1 MTFFSR
7 TNRPPTVVPPIGD
20 GTAPV
25 YEEFFENGQY
35 DLRETGKENLFDFV
49 QASKEETLVYNII
62 ERYRRGDLTALSQRV
77 GQFID
82 VVGMPTNL
90 AEAHQVM
97 LDVQRKFETLAPDV
111 KSKFDN
117 DVNVFVDV
125 VSHSTPDKLRELFGV
140 TASDVKS
147 VVKDGEVD
155 VAE

>member
-7 TNRPPTVVPPIGD
+7 TNRPPAVVPPIGD
-20 GTAPV
+20 GTAPI

-35 DLRETGKENLFDFV
+35 VLKKTGKEDLHAFV

-62 ERYRRGDLTALSQRV
+62 SRYQRGDLDALNQRI
-77 GQFID
+77 GQYVD

-97 LDVQRKFETLAPDV
+97 LDVQRKFDSLTPDV
-111 KSKFDN
+111 KRKFDN

-125 VSHSTPDKLRELFGV
+125 VSHSTPDKLRDIFGV
-140 TASDVKS
+140 HDSKVN
-147 VVKDGEVD
+147 VVKDGEDSVS
-155 VAE
+155 E